1 MIILYHIAV
10 IEELGG
16 RITGRLE
23 LMLDSAP
30 DFDRVLVT
38 RTDKAD
44 CLEGYYDFIAVSG
57 QVADMET
64 WGRCQKARCGILL
77 VPGRCAGGAA
87 QVFSPECIVAYGMSA
102 RDTIT
107 LSSIE
112 EKNAVVALQR
122 ELLTLERRV
131 LDRQEIPVKVFSSI
145 SPEEIMVVV
154 GSLLIM
160 GVDTGRDLDCLIESM
175 GN

>member
-1 MIILYHIAV
+1 LYHIAV

-16 RITGRLE
+16 RITESLE
-23 LMLDSAP
+23 LMLDNTP

-38 RTDKAD
+38 RTDKAN
-44 CLEGYYDFIAVSG
+44 CLKGYYDFIAVSG
-57 QVADMET
+57 QAADTET
-64 WGRCQKARCGILL
+64 WSRCQKVRCGILL

-87 QVFSPECIVAYGMSA
+87 GVCSPECIVAYGMSA

-112 EKNAVVALQR
+112 EKSAVVALQR
-122 ELLTLERRV
+122 EMLTLERIV
-131 LDRQEIPVKVFSSI
+131 LDRQEIPVKYDPFM
-145 SPEEIMVVV
+145 SPEELMVVV

-160 GVDTGRDLDCLIESM
+160 GVDTGRALERLIESM